1 MTDTSAA
8 AIESIDLHA
17 EHARIRRDHEQWY
30 HENRM
35 FDVPMYEWTE
45 SKVAIHRLLDLLS
58 ALQPR
63 PLETDPEIEA
73 LRKYIE
79 RGSSWPVDLGKSTV
93 QIAQESVANMAVRA
107 YDRLAQEYA
116 KLKHDLDWMSACHDK
131 GQEIISEQARE
142 AVRLQQQI
150 ADTTRQRDQYREYFD
165 AQVDKAEKLEQ
176 QIAEMRPREVKANI
190 YVDELRSLAENA
202 QHIKYRLDND
212 PTWDDVKNLLEHI
225 NELRTALARCQPAA
239 KGEK

>member
-107 YDRLAQEYA
+107 YDRLAQENA
-116 KLKHDLDWMSACHDK
+116 RMKLLSVEDQQYIDQGRAD
-131 GQEIISEQARE
+131 IA
-142 AVRLQQQI
+142 RLQQQI
-150 ADTTRQRDQYREYFD
+150 A
-165 AQVDKAEKLEQ
+165 
-176 QIAEMRPREVKANI
+176 EMEPREVKANI